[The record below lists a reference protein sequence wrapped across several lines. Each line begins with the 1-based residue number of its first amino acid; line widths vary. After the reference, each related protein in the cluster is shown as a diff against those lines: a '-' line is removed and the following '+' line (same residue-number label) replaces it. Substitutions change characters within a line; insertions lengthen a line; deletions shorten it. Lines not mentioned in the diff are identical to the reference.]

1 MMQVLRVRIPVI
13 CGLFLAL
20 VVGCAKQAPPP
31 DMAVKPAAGQ
41 GEDEAARRER
51 ERQAE
56 QATLAERQRTAAEAE
71 RQRQAEQERMARQAL
86 SDQDVYFDYDS
97 FLLSDEAKSVLEQ
110 KAAWL
115 QEHAAVNTQIE
126 GHCDER
132 GTSVY
137 NLALGERR
145 ANAAEQYLRLLGI
158 PAPRLST
165 ISYGEERPGDPG
177 HNEAAW
183 ARNRRAHFVILP

>member
-1 MMQVLRVRIPVI
+1 MMQVLRVRIPVL

-20 VVGCAKQAPPP
+20 VVGCAKKAPSPE
-31 DMAVKPAAGQ
+31 MAVKPSAGQ

-56 QATLAERQRTAAEAE
+56 QAALAERERAAAEAE
-71 RQRQAEQERMARQAL
+71 RQRQADQERMMRQAF
-86 SDQDVYFDYDS
+86 SDQDVYFAYDS
-97 FLLSDEAKSVLEQ
+97 FLLSDEAKSVLDQ

-115 QEHAAVNTQIE
+115 QEHAAVNVQIE

-158 PAPRLST
+158 PGQRMST
-165 ISYGEERPGDPG
+165 ISYGEERPLDPG

-183 ARNRRAHFVILP
+183 ASNRRAHFVVLP